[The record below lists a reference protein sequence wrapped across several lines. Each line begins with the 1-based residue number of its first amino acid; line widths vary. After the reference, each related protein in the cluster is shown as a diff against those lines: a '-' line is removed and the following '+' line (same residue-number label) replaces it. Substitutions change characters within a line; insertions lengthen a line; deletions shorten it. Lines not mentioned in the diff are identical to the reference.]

1 MLSCFS
7 RVQLCATTW
16 IVAPGLLCP
25 WDSPGKSTRVGC
37 HFLLQGIFPTQG
49 LNLNL
54 LYLLHWQEGSLP
66 LAPLPESE
74 SEVAQSCLTLCNPVD
89 RSPPGSSVHGILQ
102 ARILEWV
109 AIMTNILIK
118 KGRGGLLFGEDHVKM
133 EPEIGITRRGTPRIS
148 GSLQNLEERHEMD
161 SPWSFQREPTLP
173 AP

>member
-118 KGRGGLLFGEDHVKM
+118 KRQRRFAIWRRSCEDGARDWNYKTRNSKDFWKP
-133 EPEIGITRRGTPRIS
+133 PESRRK
-148 GSLQNLEERHEMD
+148 
-161 SPWSFQREPTLP
+161 
-173 AP
+173 A